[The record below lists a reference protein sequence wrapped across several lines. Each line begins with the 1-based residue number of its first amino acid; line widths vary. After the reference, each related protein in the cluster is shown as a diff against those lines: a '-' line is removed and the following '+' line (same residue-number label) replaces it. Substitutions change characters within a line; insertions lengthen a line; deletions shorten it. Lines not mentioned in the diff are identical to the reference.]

1 MIRHRMPEEKKTPAV
16 MMAPAILRTWEI
28 HPLGMSEFVA
38 HEVQVA
44 FTCEQNAKTAVLVSE
59 KVMVSDVSSG

>member
-1 MIRHRMPEEKKTPAV
+1 MPEENTPAV
-16 MMAPAILRTWEI
+16 VMAPAILGTWEV

-44 FTCEQNAKTAVLVSE
+44 FACEKNAKTAVFVSE

>member
-1 MIRHRMPEEKKTPAV
+1 